1 MYLKHLSLTN
11 FRNFARLD
19 LDMPRRVVVLV
30 GSNAQGKTSLLEA
43 VYFMAAFTSFQTHAD
58 RQLVN
63 FIAAREARKQVVVGR
78 LVADFQRGKSD
89 HRLEARLILEP
100 TGVNGVRL
108 RKEVLLDG
116 VKRSLSD
123 VIGQF
128 NAVVF
133 VPQMSQILEGG
144 PDERR
149 RYLNLTLAQT
159 IPSYVRALSE
169 YNQALSQ
176 RNALLKALNERGTAL
191 SRRSARASAAGTGE
205 LVEVVSKGGNSEQ
218 LGVWDEAL
226 ARLGA
231 QIILWRI
238 QALQEIERLAARVHR
253 DLTRGKEVLRLSYEP
268 AFDPLP
274 QPEGQLGLK
283 MDTPVDRSGLELE
296 EIRAGFVEK
305 LARLRR
311 EEIARGMTTIGPHRD
326 ELRFLA
332 NGIDLGDYGSRGQI
346 RTALLALKMAE
357 VNWMKERTGEWPVI
371 LLDEVMAE
379 LDLER
384 RADLLAYLEQR
395 EQVLFTTTDL
405 NLFTPDF
412 AKQAEIW
419 AVHAGTVNSRS
430 ERDTIDE

>member
-19 LDMPRRVVVLV
+19 IDIPRRVVVLV

-43 VYFMAAFTSFQTHAD
+43 VYFLAAFTSFQTHAD

-63 FIAAREARKQVVVGR
+63 FIAAREARKQIVVGR
-78 LVADFQRGKSD
+78 LVADFQRGGSD
-89 HRLEARLILEP
+89 HRLEARLIMEP
-100 TGVNGVRL
+100 TGVNGSRL
-108 RKEVLLDG
+108 RKEALLDG
-116 VKRSLSD
+116 VKRSLGE

-128 NAVVF
+128 NAVIF
-133 VPQMSQILEGG
+133 VPQMSQIFEGG
-144 PDERR
+144 PEERR
-149 RYLNLTLAQT
+149 RYLNLALAQVV
-159 IPSYVRALSE
+159 PSYVRVLGE
-169 YNQALSQ
+169 YSQALSQ
-176 RNALLKALNERGTAL
+176 RNALLKALNERG
-191 SRRSARASAAGTGE
+191 
-205 LVEVVSKGGNSEQ
+205 GNSEQ
-218 LGVWDEAL
+218 LGAWDEAL

-238 QALQEIERLAARVHR
+238 QAVQEIERLAARVHLE
-253 DLTRGKEVLRLSYEP
+253 LTRSREVLRLSYEP

-274 QPEGQLGLK
+274 QPDGQMNLK
-283 MDTPVDRSGLELE
+283 MDTPVNRSSLKLE
-296 EIRAGFVEK
+296 EIRAGFVER
-305 LARLRR
+305 LARIRR
-311 EEIARGMTTIGPHRD
+311 DEIARGMTTIGPHRD

-371 LLDEVMAE
+371 LLDEVLAE

-384 RADLLAYLEQR
+384 RADLLAYLDQQ

-405 NLFTPDF
+405 NLFAGDF
-412 AKQAEIW
+412 AGKAEIW
-419 AVHAGTVNSRS
+419 DVQAGNVKARQK
-430 ERDTIDE
+430 D